1 MVCLI
6 SGEDETAGQ
15 WLKAQWPQPFTRLE
29 ADRPLCQWFGHPL
42 TAEIFRLTCLIL
54 GFRGRGIFFPK
65 ELSGCAI
72 LSPTDAVP
80 AASKG
85 LSARNLVRRIWTASQ
100 HRDANRMETVTTDEQ
115 MVEQALSGDPEAF
128 GEIVRRW
135 ERRIF
140 ALSFGMLGRE
150 EDARDAT
157 QETFLAAFRNLR
169 GFRGE
174 AKVSSWLHR
183 IAVNQCITR
192 QRRAKVRSETALEDE
207 AEKNAAVF
215 ALPAEVSPARTAEHR
230 EISFAVRKA
239 VSTLPPDLRQVVVM
253 KEFEELTFQEIS
265 EVLEVPLSTV
275 KSRLYTALRQLQMR
289 LHKFGQP
296 KA

>member
-1 MVCLI
+1 
-6 SGEDETAGQ
+6 
-15 WLKAQWPQPFTRLE
+15 
-29 ADRPLCQWFGHPL
+29 
-42 TAEIFRLTCLIL
+42 
-54 GFRGRGIFFPK
+54 
-65 ELSGCAI
+65 
-72 LSPTDAVP
+72 
-80 AASKG
+80 
-85 LSARNLVRRIWTASQ
+85 
-100 HRDANRMETVTTDEQ
+100 METVTTDEQ
-115 MVEQALSGDPEAF
+115 MVERALSGDPEAF

-169 GFRGE
+169 GFRGD

-207 AEKNAAVF
+207 ADKNAAVF
-215 ALPAEVSPARTAEHR
+215 ALPADVSPARSAEYR
-230 EISFAVRKA
+230 EVSSAVRKA
-239 VSTLPPDLRQVVVM
+239 VCALPADLRQVVVM

-265 EVLEVPLSTV
+265 DVLDVPLSTV
-275 KSRLYTALRQLQMR
+275 KSRLYTALRQLQLR
-289 LHKFGQP
+289 LQKFGD
-296 KA
+296 ANA